1 MSITL
6 VGWIKQMFLLL
17 LFLAWK
23 NFFFENYF
31 CEIIGKHGIINVKTK
46 SIKTLT
52 SDMKIINN
60 QCVVSARF

>member
-1 MSITL
+1 
-6 VGWIKQMFLLL
+6 MFLLL